1 MFRYGKTLSL
11 YELVSLLKGELA
23 KAPSL
28 QDVIRALCT
37 HRGRS
42 RTFRHPS
49 ADPVFHV
56 LQDLSISKAKNAE
69 EAIALRNRPPSPGE
83 KVSPQLRIW
92 ALVSWVV
99 FQLNPLFS
107 KGFAEAVIDGCL
119 LNPTDMVFALVHSEA
134 IASLA
139 ANHPPVRSASLI
151 EICISNCDDSRAIY
165 SIRLARWLADWS
177 ELRRSVF
184 TAMLK
189 GSPTKR
195 VEAMWLVNDRSNVAE
210 ALSFADEN
218 RIDVPALLR
227 TANDLKSISRLIL
240 NSSGGVPSQGVPYAI
255 RANTGPV
262 SPDELEAMS
271 DRIRRLLENE

>member
-1 MFRYGKTLSL
+1 MPRQGQSSARSNRTKQMFRYGKTLSL

-107 KGFAEAVIDGCL
+107 QGFAEAVIDGCL
-119 LNPTDMVFALVHSEA
+119 LNPTDMV
-134 IASLA
+134 
-139 ANHPPVRSASLI
+139 
-151 EICISNCDDSRAIY
+151 
-165 SIRLARWLADWS
+165 
-177 ELRRSVF
+177 
-184 TAMLK
+184 
-189 GSPTKR
+189 
-195 VEAMWLVNDRSNVAE
+195 
-210 ALSFADEN
+210 
-218 RIDVPALLR
+218 
-227 TANDLKSISRLIL
+227 
-240 NSSGGVPSQGVPYAI
+240 
-255 RANTGPV
+255 
-262 SPDELEAMS
+262 
-271 DRIRRLLENE
+271 